1 FSIGVLAALAVI
13 APLIDEPSI
22 EKAQSPAMNPVVS
35 LRKIREFAAGKL
47 LGQARKRKRRSEVF
61 ACPSFFNIFDFLN
74 IKCISPFHFC
84 KEKEPDFGSFVCTF

>member
-1 FSIGVLAALAVI
+1 
-13 APLIDEPSI
+13 
-22 EKAQSPAMNPVVS
+22 MNPVVS

-47 LGQARKRKRRSEVF
+47 LGQARKRKRRREVF